1 MRSSPLFVGIDV
13 GTEGVRVI
21 ATKPDGEIAG
31 SVSVANEQEKVE
43 LPEGWSEQDAR
54 LWWEATKEALRGLC
68 DLIDSSCIVAVS
80 VASTSGTFVPVD
92 SSGEPLRNA
101 LMYNDM
107 RAVEEAS
114 EVRRYATDLEVKL
127 GYQIQP
133 SFALPKM
140 LWLRRY
146 EKDLFERTAK
156 LLHAADFIVAKLTG
170 IVGVSDFS
178 NALKSCFDVVD
189 MCFPDWIE
197 DKLGIPLDKLPKVL
211 VPGEQIGYVSETA
224 SSETGLPRNAVV
236 VAGATDG
243 TAAFICSGASAVG
256 EWNSNLGSTLV
267 LRGLC
272 ERLLK
277 DDMGRIY
284 YHRHPDGLWMAG
296 AASNTG
302 GECLRVRFQG
312 RELALMD
319 EMAYKRIPTG
329 VLVYPLVRRGERF
342 PFVNENANGFMVGE
356 PKDEFELYAAHIEG
370 VAFVERWCFE
380 VFESIGHR
388 VGESVFV
395 TGGGSKSGLWNKVRA
410 SVLRK
415 VLIRPRVAETA
426 FGAAIIAAS
435 KTYFSSLSEASK
447 AMVKRGEAFEPDD
460 SLARA
465 YEEAYWR
472 FRVECS
478 ERGYG

>member
-21 ATKPDGEIAG
+21 AAEASGDIVG
-31 SVSVANEQEKVE
+31 SVSVANEQPKLE
-43 LPEGWSEQDAR
+43 LPDGWSEQDAR
-54 LWWEATKEALRGLC
+54 LWWEATKKALRSLC
-68 DLIDSSCIVAVS
+68 DVIDPSCIVAVS

-92 SSGEPLRNA
+92 DFGEPLRNA

-107 RAVEEAS
+107 RAVEEVN
-114 EVRRYATDLEVKL
+114 EVRRYAVELEKKL

-133 SFALPKM
+133 AFALPKM
-140 LWLRRY
+140 LWLRKH
-146 EKDLFERTAK
+146 ESDLFERTTK

-170 IVGVSDFS
+170 IVGVSDSS

-197 DKLGIPLDKLPKVL
+197 SGLGIPLDKLPKVL
-211 VPGEQIGYVSETA
+211 IPGEEIGHVSKVA
-224 SSETGLPRNAVV
+224 SHETGLPRTAVV

-243 TAAFICSGASAVG
+243 TAAFICSGASSIG

-277 DDMGRIY
+277 DEMGRIY

-312 RELALMD
+312 RELASMD

-329 VLVYPLVRRGERF
+329 MLVYPLVRRGERF
-342 PFVNENANGFMVGE
+342 PFVNENASGFMVGE

-380 VFESIGHR
+380 VFEGIGHS

-395 TGGGSKSGLWNKVRA
+395 TGGGSKSGLWNRVRA
-410 SVLRK
+410 SVLKK
-415 VLIRPRVAETA
+415 VLIRPKVAETA

-435 KTYFSSLSEASK
+435 KTYFSSLGEAAK
-447 AMVKRGEAFEPDD
+447 AMVKIGDTFEPDD

-465 YEEAYWR
+465 YEDAYWR
-472 FRVECS
+472 FRAKCS
-478 ERGYG
+478 ERGYE